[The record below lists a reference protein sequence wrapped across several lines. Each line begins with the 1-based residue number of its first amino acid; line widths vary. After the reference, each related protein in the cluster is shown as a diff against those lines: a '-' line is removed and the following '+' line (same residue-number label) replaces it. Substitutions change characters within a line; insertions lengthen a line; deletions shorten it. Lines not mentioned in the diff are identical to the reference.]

1 MMTLPWYQW
10 LWVAAHGGVLLFLCV
25 FGFHRYVVLFR
36 YLRHRRN
43 GPPAVPPLPREA
55 LPTVTVQLPMYNERF
70 VVERLLDAVAALDYP
85 AHLLEIQVLDDSTDD
100 TTVRAE
106 RKVAELRARGLDIRL
121 IHRKDRSGFKAGALQ
136 HGLAKAKGE
145 FIYILDADFLPEPDA
160 LLRLLPRFSDPAVG
174 MVQTRWGH
182 LNREQSALTRVQSI
196 LLDGHFLLEQ
206 GSRSR
211 SGKFFHFNG
220 TAGMW
225 RKRCIEDAGGW
236 EPDTLTEDLD
246 LSFRAQMKGWRFVYL
261 NDVVTPA
268 ELPAD
273 MNAFKVQQHRW
284 TKGAIQN
291 AMKWLLPV
299 WRADLPLPVKLEAT
313 AQLTNN
319 FVYLFMVLLLF
330 LLMPI
335 PGLVPDWS
343 WGAVPGAIIF
353 LVGTC
358 SVVVFYAAT
367 ALSLYPSR
375 WARDLLHVPLLLAL
389 GVGLSL
395 NNARGVLEALRG
407 KPSVFVRTP
416 KSGGSSGPRRYRS
429 NASVTTWLEGGLG
442 LVFAVLAVMDA
453 SKGNWFSVPFQILFS
468 VGFLFVSWP
477 CLKKRGLPPSDVQP
491 TGGPSH
497 ERSQPSDFPVP
508 AVELGPAPDDLR

>member
-10 LWVAAHGGVLLFLCV
+10 LWVAAHGVVLLALCA
-25 FGFHRYVVLFR
+25 FGFHRYVVLIR
-36 YLRHRRN
+36 YIRYRRN
-43 GPPAVPPLPREA
+43 VPPPVPPLDPGA
-55 LPTVTVQLPMYNERF
+55 LPVVTVQLPMYNERF
-70 VVERLLDAVAALDYP
+70 VVERLLDAVAALAYP
-85 AHLLEIQVLDDSTDD
+85 RHLLEIQVLDDSTDD

-106 RKVAELRARGLDIRL
+106 RKVAELRAEGLDIQL

-136 HGLAKAKGE
+136 YGLAKARGE
-145 FIYILDADFLPEPDA
+145 FIYILDADFLPEPEA
-160 LLRLLPRFSDPAVG
+160 LSRLLPQFANPAVG

-291 AMKWLLPV
+291 ALKWLRPV
-299 WRADLPLPVKLEAT
+299 WQADLPLPVKLEAT

-319 FVYLFMVLLLF
+319 FVYLFMVILLF

-343 WGAVPGAIIF
+343 WGAIPGAVVF
-353 LVGTC
+353 LVGTF
-358 SVVVFYAAT
+358 SVIVFYATT
-367 ALSLYPSR
+367 ALSLYPAQ
-375 WARDLLHVPLLLAL
+375 WFRDLLHVPLLLAL

-395 NNARGVLEALRG
+395 NNARAVVEALQG

-416 KSGGSSGPRRYRS
+416 KSGGSLGTRRYRS
-429 NASVTTWLEGGLG
+429 AASVTTWMEGALG
-442 LVFAVLAVMDA
+442 LVFAILAVADA
-453 SKGNWFSVPFQILFS
+453 FQGNWFSVPFQALFA

-477 CLKKRGLPPSDVQP
+477 CLKKRDLPPSDVQP

-497 ERSQPSDFPVP
+497 ERSKPSDFPVP
-508 AVELGPAPDDLR
+508 AVELGPSPDDLR